1 MSAPLPERMRP
12 ATLNEVIG
20 HERWLGPDGPLTR
33 ALERGE
39 LPSMILWG
47 PPGCGKTTLARL
59 LAEARGVQ
67 WVPLSAVLD
76 GVKAL
81 RDALD
86 QARLERERTGR
97 TTALFVDEIHRWNKA
112 QQDALLP
119 HVESGAILLL
129 GATTENPSF
138 EVNPAL
144 RSRVRLV
151 RLDPVSTEAIRA
163 LLDRALD
170 RDSQLQSREVTLEPA
185 ALDAIAEAAGGDVR
199 QALADLE
206 ALTLSVTAGTK
217 ISAQDLPTLLR
228 DRGVRHDKGGEDH
241 YNVASALIKSMRGSD
256 PDAAVYWLA
265 RLIQGGESPRFIA
278 RRLVIF
284 AAEDVGNADPRALQ
298 VAVAAAEAAERVGY
312 PEARIPLA
320 QAVTWLATSP
330 KSNAAY
336 LAINRAIEEVSRS
349 GPLPVPL
356 HLRNATTASD
366 RAEGYGGGYRYPHDH
381 PDRIVRQSYLP
392 ERLQGRRFYEPTG
405 PAEEKRI
412 AERLRWWQRKLEER
426 EG

>member
-12 ATLNEVIG
+12 RTLSEVVG
-20 HERWLGPDGPLTR
+20 HERWLGTEAPLRR
-33 ALERGE
+33 ALDRGE
-39 LPSMILWG
+39 LPSLILWG

-59 LAEARGVQ
+59 LADARGAA

-81 RDALD
+81 REALE
-86 QARLERERTGR
+86 QAAREREATGT

-144 RSRVRLV
+144 RSRVRLI
-151 RLDPVSTEAIRA
+151 RLDPVPTEAVRT
-163 LLDRALD
+163 LLDRALAED
-170 RDSQLQSREVTLEPA
+170 EALRARGVSLAPD
-185 ALDAIAEAAGGDVR
+185 ALDALATASGGDVR

-206 ALTLSVTAGTK
+206 AVSLSVTAGT
-217 ISAQDLPTLLR
+217 AVRAEDLALILR
-228 DRGVRHDKGGEDH
+228 DRGVRHDKAGEDH
-241 YNVASALIKSMRGSD
+241 YNVVSALIKSMRGSD

-320 QAVTWLATSP
+320 QAVTWLAASP

-336 LAINRAIEEVSRS
+336 LAINRAMEEVGRS

-356 HLRNATTASD
+356 HLRNAATADD
-366 RAEGYGGGYRYPHDH
+366 RAQGYGRGYRYPHDH
-381 PDRIVRQSYLP
+381 PDRIVQQRYLP
-392 ERLQGRRFYEPTG
+392 EHLEGRTFYGPTG

-412 AERLRWWQRKLEER
+412 AERLSWWARKLAER
-426 EG
+426 SD